1 MDLSTL
7 TNNKWMIIG
16 SFLVFVILAF
26 IGYYIV
32 SKYTSNKT
40 VYTPNNE
47 NTGNENMT
55 ANRSAEVL
63 CFNASW
69 CSHCKKVMPIFN
81 ELADEYAGKKINGY
95 EIIFTSVDCTDDKN
109 ENSNALMDKYEVEGY
124 PTIKLIKPD
133 GTVVSFDAK
142 PTKDSLTQ
150 FLNSVL

>member
-16 SFLVFVILAF
+16 GFLVFVILAF

-32 SKYTSNKT
+32 STYTSNKT

-47 NTGNENMT
+47 NTGSDNV
-55 ANRSAEVL
+55 ANNSASL
-63 CFNASW
+63 MMWSAAW
-69 CSHCKKVMPIFN
+69 CAHCKVAKPIFN
-81 ELADEYAGKKINGY
+81 ELAEEYTGKKINGQ
-95 EIIFTSVDCTDDKN
+95 EIIFTNVDCTTETD
-109 ENSNALMDKYEVEGY
+109 ENTASMNKYGVEGY

-133 GTVVSFDAK
+133 GTVVDFNAK
-142 PTKDSLTQ
+142 PTKSSLTE